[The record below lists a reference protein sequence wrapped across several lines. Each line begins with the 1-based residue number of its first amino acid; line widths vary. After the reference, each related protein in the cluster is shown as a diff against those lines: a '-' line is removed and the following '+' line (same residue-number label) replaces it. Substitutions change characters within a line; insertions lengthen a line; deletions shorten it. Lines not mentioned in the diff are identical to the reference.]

1 MTGSLDPLST
11 EQVTQLLKAWR
22 GGEQSAL
29 EKLGPLVQ
37 RELHRLAHRYMARET
52 PGHTLQTTALVNEV
66 YLRLVNVNE
75 VSWQDRA
82 HFFAISARMMRRI
95 LTDFARSRNYP
106 RRGGKAAKVSLDE
119 ALMVSGQQ
127 DRDIIA
133 LDDALREMTTLYAR
147 QSQVVEMR
155 FYGGLTVEETAD
167 VLKVSPETV
176 KRDWKFARV
185 WLLRAMKGEPRDAS

>member
-1 MTGSLDPLST
+1 MTGSLDPVST
-11 EQVTQLLKAWR
+11 ERVTQLLKAWR
-22 GGEQSAL
+22 GGEQRAL

-37 RELHRLAHRYMARET
+37 RELHRLAHRYMAREN
-52 PGHTLQTTALVNEV
+52 PDHTLQTTALVNEV
-66 YLRLVNVNE
+66 YLRLVNVHE

-82 HFFAISARMMRRI
+82 HFFAIAARMMRRI

-106 RRGGKAAKVSLDE
+106 RRGGKAVKVSLDE
-119 ALMVSGQQ
+119 ALMVSTQQ

-133 LDDALREMTTLYAR
+133 LDDALSKMTTLYAR

-185 WLLRAMKGEPRDAS
+185 WLLRAMSGEPRDAA